1 MRYPLLIC
9 AILFSALSFS
19 QTKLWSLAECIEY
32 AHENNLTIQRSS
44 LDLKSADLQ
53 RDAATANLFPNLNF
67 NGGYF
72 WQFGQS
78 IDPITNTRRDGNRQ
92 TSSITLSSNWVL
104 FDGLQNIKWMRQ
116 AKLDHLAAVY
126 NLEAIKNDISLNI
139 ASAYLQ
145 VILNKQIYEV
155 AENQLKISES
165 QMNRSQK
172 LYEAGSIAKGE
183 FLQVQAQMARDDQSV
198 IAAKNNVD
206 ISMLQLIQMLQLE
219 SYEGFDIV
227 IPDLSDPD
235 NVLLNYTPKQIYDV
249 ALGNQPSIKS
259 SEVMVESA
267 EKQLQ
272 ISKGQFSPTISLQ
285 AQVNSNASQDL
296 LRATGTGYA
305 TNPIGTVGNANPD
318 PNALVYSLPYLTA
331 TGYENYPFFDQF
343 GDNINQFVGINLQ
356 VPIFNRFQVR
366 NNVRNSEIQLDR
378 AMVDLELTKNDL
390 RQTIERAYADAFA
403 SLKTFRASEKSLEAT
418 EENWKYA
425 QKRYE
430 QGAMNQFEYENTRNQ
445 FLNATAEMLQSKYD
459 YIFKIKVLEFYL
471 TNNITL

>member
-1 MRYPLLIC
+1 MRYTLLAC
-9 AILFSALSFS
+9 ALTLSFFTFG
-19 QTKLWSLAECIEY
+19 QQKLWTLQDCIEY
-32 AHENNLTIQRSS
+32 AHQNNLTVKRTE
-44 LDLKSADLQ
+44 LDMLSAELQ

-78 IDPITNTRRDGNRQ
+78 IDPITNVRRDGDRQ

-104 FDGLQNIKWMRQ
+104 FDGLQNIKWIRQ
-116 AKLDHLAAVY
+116 SKLDHLAAVY

-145 VILNKQIYEV
+145 VILNKQIFEV

-165 QMNRSQK
+165 QMNRSKK
-172 LYEAGSIAKGE
+172 LFEAGSIPKGE
-183 FLQVQAQMARDDQSV
+183 YLQVQAQMARDDQSV

-206 ISMLQLIQMLQLE
+206 ISTLQLIQLLQLE

-227 IPDLSDPD
+227 VPDLSNPD
-235 NVLLNYTPKQIYDV
+235 NALLNYTPTEIYDV
-249 ALGNQPSIKS
+249 ALGNQPSIKTS
-259 SEVMVESA
+259 VVMVESA
-267 EKQLQ
+267 EKQLE
-272 ISKGQFSPTISLQ
+272 ISKGQYSPTISLQ

-296 LRATGTGYA
+296 PRATGTVDAYGIIGYTEEGGA
-305 TNPIGTVGNANPD
+305 QGPGNPIYTTQPQ
-318 PNALVYSLPYLTA
+318 TFA
-331 TGYENYPFFDQF
+331 TGFEDYPFFDQF
-343 GDNINQFVGINLQ
+343 GDNVNQFVGINLQ

-390 RQTIERAYADAFA
+390 RQTIERAYADAYA
-403 SLKTFRASEKSLEAT
+403 SLKTFRASETSLEAT

-445 FLNATAEMLQSKYD
+445 YLKRYSRNVAIQIRLHLQD
-459 YIFKIKVLEFYL
+459 
-471 TNNITL
+471 

>member
-1 MRYPLLIC
+1 ML
-9 AILFSALSFS
+9 SA
-19 QTKLWSLAECIEY
+19 E
-32 AHENNLTIQRSS
+32 
-44 LDLKSADLQ
+44 LQ

-78 IDPITNTRRDGNRQ
+78 IDPITNVRRDGDRQ

-104 FDGLQNIKWMRQ
+104 FDGLQNIKWIRQ
-116 AKLDHLAAVY
+116 SKLDHLAAVY

-145 VILNKQIYEV
+145 VILNKQIFEV

-165 QMNRSQK
+165 QMNRSKK
-172 LYEAGSIAKGE
+172 LFEAGSIPKGE
-183 FLQVQAQMARDDQSV
+183 YLQVQAQMARDDQSV

-206 ISMLQLIQMLQLE
+206 ISTLQLIQLLQLE

-227 IPDLSDPD
+227 VPDLSNPD
-235 NVLLNYTPKQIYDV
+235 NALLNYTPTEIYDV
-249 ALGNQPSIKS
+249 ALGNQPSIKT

-267 EKQLQ
+267 EKQLE
-272 ISKGQFSPTISLQ
+272 ISKGQYSPTISLQ

-296 LRATGTGYA
+296 PRATGTVDAYGIIGYTEEGGA
-305 TNPIGTVGNANPD
+305 QGPGNPIYTTQPQ
-318 PNALVYSLPYLTA
+318 TFA
-331 TGYENYPFFDQF
+331 TGFEDYPFFDQF
-343 GDNINQFVGINLQ
+343 GDNVNQFVGINLQ

-390 RQTIERAYADAFA
+390 RQTIERAYADAYA
-403 SLKTFRASEKSLEAT
+403 SLKTFRASETSLEAT

-445 FLNATAEMLQSKYD
+445 FLNATAEMLRSKYD